1 MSFRANIDTNG
12 QRSYFSQDILHK
24 VKGRNCL
31 VSSSDFQVNIFLC
44 SQLKKIREVM
54 FDIKVN
60 TGIRSVPD
68 SIDDDF
74 NIEFNIQGFHPVTKI

>member
-1 MSFRANIDTNG
+1 
-12 QRSYFSQDILHK
+12 
-24 VKGRNCL
+24 
-31 VSSSDFQVNIFLC
+31 
-44 SQLKKIREVM
+44 M